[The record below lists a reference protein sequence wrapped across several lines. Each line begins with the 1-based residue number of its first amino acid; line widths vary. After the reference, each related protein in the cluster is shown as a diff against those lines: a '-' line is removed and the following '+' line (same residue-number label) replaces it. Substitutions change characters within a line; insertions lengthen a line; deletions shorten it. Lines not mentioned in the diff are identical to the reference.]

1 MVLWPSTLLFPVVLT
16 APINPLSAPYS
27 ALKFRQTKLAT
38 SWWPQWRIKRLK
50 SWQISPKRSWDESE
64 RMSDKQKHDC
74 KRTFISLIESRL
86 SWQSLIAS
94 SLLWYQIWWMFFP
107 SALTTGF
114 FLMFDAKSELATL
127 RVQRA
132 DVKPSDTYQIT
143 NDLCI
148 YWIHFLMSV
157 FCYIWQAIK

>member
-1 MVLWPSTLLFPVVLT
+1 
-16 APINPLSAPYS
+16 
-27 ALKFRQTKLAT
+27 
-38 SWWPQWRIKRLK
+38 
-50 SWQISPKRSWDESE
+50 
-64 RMSDKQKHDC
+64 
-74 KRTFISLIESRL
+74 
-86 SWQSLIAS
+86 
-94 SLLWYQIWWMFFP
+94 MFFP

-148 YWIHFLMSV
+148 Y
-157 FCYIWQAIK
+157 